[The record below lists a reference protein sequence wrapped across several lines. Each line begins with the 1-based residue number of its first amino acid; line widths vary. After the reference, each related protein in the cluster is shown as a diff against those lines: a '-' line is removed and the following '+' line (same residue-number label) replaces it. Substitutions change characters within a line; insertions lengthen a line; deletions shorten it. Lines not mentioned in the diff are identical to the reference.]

1 MLHGDKS
8 RCIARARFILI
19 LDDWLALL
27 QHHGGCASGIHQ
39 QLASYD
45 LEKSGVFMSSK
56 ISVPLVGAISFVV
69 LQSTFSAVVRAE
81 VTPPAAPRATP
92 MQTGLSSLFAFGAA
106 SAADET
112 VQALQGG
119 GHDPHQNGFTVQ
131 NVELTLSGTVDP
143 YWDAQ
148 ANIIMMIDAAGETV
162 LELEEAFA
170 LSRGLP
176 GGLQIKAGQFFTEFG
191 RQNAQHPHTWAF
203 VDQPLMLTRAFGPDG
218 LRSQGARLSWLAPA
232 PWFSELYIGTQNAN
246 GETAVSF
253 LSVPD
258 EDVGGHVLQERR
270 GRKASDLL
278 YSLRWLNGFDAGD
291 RASVNLGLSALR
303 GPNASG
309 NETIT
314 SIYGADAYLKWTPVQ
329 NQRGFPFLAWQTEL
343 IERRYEAGDT
353 DAADREVLTDTGGYS
368 QVLWGFRPG
377 RVAGLRFEHADG
389 NGDNATDAL
398 RDARKRV
405 AVNMTWYPTEY
416 SKLRVQINRD
426 DAEHL
431 NKKVNALWLQMEYNL
446 GSHAAHTF

>member
-1 MLHGDKS
+1 
-8 RCIARARFILI
+8 
-19 LDDWLALL
+19 
-27 QHHGGCASGIHQ
+27 
-39 QLASYD
+39 
-45 LEKSGVFMSSK
+45 MSSK
-56 ISVPLVGAISFVV
+56 ISVPLVCAISSAV

-81 VTPPAAPRATP
+81 VTPPVAPRATP

-106 SAADET
+106 SAEDQT
-112 VQALQGG
+112 LQSLQGG

-176 GGLQIKAGQFFTEFG
+176 SGLQVKAGQFFTEFG

-203 VDQPLMLTRAFGPDG
+203 VDQPLMLTRVFGPDG
-218 LRSQGARLSWLAPA
+218 LRSQGARLSWLTPT
-232 PWFSELYIGTQNAN
+232 PWFSELYIGAQNAN

-258 EDVGGHVLQERR
+258 EEVGGHVLQERR

-278 YSLRWLNGFDAGD
+278 YSLRWLNGFDASD
-291 RASVNLGLSALR
+291 SVSVNLGLSALR
-303 GPNASG
+303 GPNATG
-309 NETIT
+309 NETVT
-314 SIYGADAYLKWTPVQ
+314 SIYGADAYLKWTPME

-343 IERRYEAGDT
+343 LERRYEAGDSGAV
-353 DAADREVLTDTGGYS
+353 DHEVLTDTGGYT
-368 QVLWGFRPG
+368 QMLWGFRPG
-377 RVAGLRFEHADG
+377 RIAGLRFERADG
-389 NGDNATDAL
+389 NGDTTTDPL
-398 RDARKRV
+398 RDTRKRV

-431 NKKVNALWLQMEYNL
+431 NEKVNAIWLQMEYNL